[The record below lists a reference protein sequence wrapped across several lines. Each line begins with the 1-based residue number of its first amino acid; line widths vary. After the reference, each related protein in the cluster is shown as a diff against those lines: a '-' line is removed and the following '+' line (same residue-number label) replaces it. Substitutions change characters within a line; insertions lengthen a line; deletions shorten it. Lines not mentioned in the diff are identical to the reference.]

1 MQGFLRDFKRQ
12 INNLLRP
19 FPFPQPFSL
28 IKEVEKVKKK
38 FDVEPTTPAFC
49 DFNQLLSK
57 VYFLW
62 NSRGEKGL
70 TELTS
75 KEKRCL
81 PWILYIGGSIRTI
94 DQIDLLKA
102 ILELFNPPKA
112 SYLNTLIHIYL
123 KNFRLSKGNEILR
136 QFVLNHLKIYDG
148 INPRL
153 KKWKSKINF
162 LFTKNA
168 VFNTANWILFQKNKH
183 PNTCLEELGLT
194 GNLSDS
200 GFLRHVTLS
209 CLKATE
215 KSFGFLPTLLSLLES
230 PTNSSVRFPEI
241 LPEVATSLIPKAERE
256 GSHEVQETLR
266 LFFLKYLG
274 FLPEK
279 PIPLRWQQVS
289 EEARQIFRQWLNKK
303 YIEFFFEVIASSA
316 KDPSWKYR
324 RAFWEAYLPYPF
336 FSVWP
341 VLGKEGRLK
350 AEGTEHHFGK
360 LIGAK
365 KKQSVLLIKMR
376 GYVFVEWSHEGA
388 VYVYR
393 ESDLPW
399 KFGQESYKA
408 TEMRRPGYVYRQEHR
423 GSEKYR
429 WQNELAEWIVLNLG
443 IYPAKSY
450 YLDNY

>member
-123 KNFRLSKGNEILR
+123 KNFDLSKGNEILR

-194 GNLSDS
+194 GDLSDS

-241 LPEVATSLIPKAERE
+241 LPEVATSLIPKAEKINISRE
-256 GSHEVQETLR
+256 IRDLLCSFFIKHLGDPR
-266 LFFLKYLG
+266 LPG
-274 FLPEK
+274 GRT
-279 PIPLRWQQVS
+279 RWKKVS
-289 EEARQIFRQWLNKK
+289 EKAHKIFIQWLSKED
-303 YIEFFFEVIASSA
+303 IRFFFEVVEKSA
-316 KDPSWKYR
+316 KDPNWRYR
-324 RAFWEAYLPYPF
+324 RKFWEAYLPHIEKTW
-336 FSVWP
+336 V
-341 VLGKEGRLK
+341 VLGTRARDLAK
-350 AEGTEHHFGK
+350 GTEYRFGK
-360 LIGAK
+360 LLGASSD
-365 KKQSVLLIKMR
+365 QSVFLVKMR
-376 GYVFVEWSHEGA
+376 GYVFIEWSHSGA
-388 VYVYR
+388 CRIYR
-393 ESDLPW
+393 ESNFPW
-399 KFGQESYKA
+399 EFGSESYYASEIYWSDPEYK
-408 TEMRRPGYVYRQEHR
+408 QIHR
-423 GSEKYR
+423 LPERYH
-429 WQNELAEWIVLNLG
+429 WQDELAKWISLNLG
-443 IYPAKSY
+443 IHPAKSY
-450 YLDNY
+450 YLS